1 MNTQSKPL
9 LGGNKLGGGL
19 LGKQAD
25 TAVQVVKLSENQRIE
40 DISDRE
46 TLMKFIDALNKI
58 NGVSTKKVGV
68 AAAKQENIDLENNN
82 IEDTI
87 KEIRKETEDILL
99 GDLMGLAHQADDCKA
114 IVEEIR
120 EDFDTNR
127 NDVSVSSHAR
137 QIPTPFIVRYVG
149 RIERKAIEL
158 SESLASYESRFQTSQ
173 NATDE
178 NEYIEF
184 LTQQTEAIKR
194 LSTSVAELSDKVDNV
209 RTQSMNKLKISANT
223 IKEREEAEDEDNSSA
238 TATQIKRKY
247 ELFLQ
252 EEKKQN
258 EKISEKTDLFGVS
271 LTAASAPQKTGFGLG
286 GGLGGG
292 GLKSTSTA
300 TSTASAIKK

>member
-1 MNTQSKPL
+1 M
-9 LGGNKLGGGL
+9 
-19 LGKQAD
+19 
-25 TAVQVVKLSENQRIE
+25 
-40 DISDRE
+40 
-46 TLMKFIDALNKI
+46 
-58 NGVSTKKVGV
+58 
-68 AAAKQENIDLENNN
+68 
-82 IEDTI
+82 
-87 KEIRKETEDILL
+87 
-99 GDLMGLAHQADDCKA
+99 
-114 IVEEIR
+114 
-120 EDFDTNR
+120 
-127 NDVSVSSHAR
+127 SSHAR

-178 NEYIEF
+178 NEYIKF